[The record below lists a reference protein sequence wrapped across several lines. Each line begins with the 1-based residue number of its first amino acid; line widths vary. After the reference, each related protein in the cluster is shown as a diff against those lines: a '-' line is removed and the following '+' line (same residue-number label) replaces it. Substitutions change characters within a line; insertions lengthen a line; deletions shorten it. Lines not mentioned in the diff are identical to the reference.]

1 MPDYTVTES
10 DANLES
16 DKDISSGDNSMQYD
30 PYIDSESDKDIS
42 SGDNSM
48 QYDPY
53 IDSESD
59 KGISSCD
66 NSMQYDAYLD
76 SESDKD
82 ISSCDNS
89 MQYDPYLDSES
100 DKDISSGDNPIQSD
114 LDPDSESEK
123 DTSSLACDSTVA
135 MSVDPHLM
143 YKDEKLPF
151 PHLPRSWYIKEQ
163 RFYNAT
169 RDTLRKTKP
178 VERDST
184 NTIICMNRS
193 QVQGTLENNLENLH
207 KTLSDQACSNA
218 KACHYK
224 AISEVGT
231 FILLNGPLVKTQEAG
246 TVYLKCKGLDKRKRS
261 CEYYEIFSKHL
272 NLIQVYIFD
281 TGYLLPDAWGRVET
295 FIHTIKSIANT
306 NDILNKTINNRLKC
320 IFQSSLEYIYGYS

>member
-1 MPDYTVTES
+1 
-10 DANLES
+10 
-16 DKDISSGDNSMQYD
+16 
-30 PYIDSESDKDIS
+30 
-42 SGDNSM
+42 
-48 QYDPY
+48 
-53 IDSESD
+53 
-59 KGISSCD
+59 
-66 NSMQYDAYLD
+66 
-76 SESDKD
+76 
-82 ISSCDNS
+82 
-89 MQYDPYLDSES
+89 
-100 DKDISSGDNPIQSD
+100 
-114 LDPDSESEK
+114 
-123 DTSSLACDSTVA
+123 

-193 QVQGTLENNLENLH
+193 QVQGTLENNLKNLH
-207 KTLSDQACSNA
+207 KTLSDPACSNA

-246 TVYLKCKGLDKRKRS
+246 TVYLKCKGLGKRKRS

-272 NLIQVYIFD
+272 NLIQIYIFD
-281 TGYLLPDAWGRVET
+281 TGYLLPDAWGRVEK
-295 FIHTIKSIANT
+295 FIHTIKSIANP
-306 NDILNKTINNRLKC
+306 NDILNKTINDRLKC
-320 IFQSSLEYIYGYS
+320 IFQSLLEYMDTHRDRQVVKALFAELTSVKFTAKLQGLQSREGTCAAKTALASSLLTYADIKKTSQIVRNDLTTLQQHNLTQRIISSRKLKEIRTIAEGRGRGSSLKNFLN